1 MLQIISGKYKGF
13 RLVLVP
19 SEKTKSTSHLV
30 RKALFDTIGAEI
42 EGQTVLDLFSGSGV
56 YGFEALSRKAK
67 AIYMVDNL
75 LAAYK
80 AIKKNC
86 QKLQLK
92 SDEVHIFY
100 GDAFRML
107 KKFIKEELIF
117 DFIILDPPYFSD
129 YFEPLLKVLSPL
141 TNQNSLVICETN
153 HKMNLPSKIND
164 FHLIK
169 SKKYGS
175 QKLNYYRKVFL
186 LYHKNLFM
194 F

>member
-13 RLVLVP
+13 RLDLVP

-42 EGQTVLDLFSGSGV
+42 EGQTVLDLFSGSGA

-67 AIYMVDNL
+67 MIYMVDNL
-75 LAAYK
+75 FAAYK
-80 AIKKNC
+80 TIKKNS

-92 SDEVHIFY
+92 NDEVRIFY

-117 DFIILDPPYFSD
+117 GLIILDPPYFYD
-129 YFEPLLKVLSPL
+129 YLEPLFNVLGPL
-141 TNQNSLVICETN
+141 TNQNSLVIYETN

-175 QKLNYYRKVFL
+175 KKLNYYHKVFL
-186 LYHKNLFM
+186 TLS
-194 F
+194 